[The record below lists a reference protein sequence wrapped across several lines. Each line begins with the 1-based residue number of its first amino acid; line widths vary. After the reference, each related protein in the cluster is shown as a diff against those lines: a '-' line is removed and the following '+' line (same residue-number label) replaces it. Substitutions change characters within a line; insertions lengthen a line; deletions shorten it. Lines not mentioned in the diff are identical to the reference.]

1 MLARQIV
8 GGAPSNPN
16 GWSGKYES
24 FSQRGLGGDKAV
36 QGAQPPPAAQSVDPS
51 LHFASR
57 GNPWGTAG
65 DRKCQSR
72 GNHEGG
78 GPAVWSMGTG

>member
-36 QGAQPPPAAQSVDPS
+36 QGAQPPPAAQSVDPP

-65 DRKCQSR
+65 DKKCQSR
-72 GNHEGG
+72 GNHE
-78 GPAVWSMGTG
+78 

>member
-36 QGAQPPPAAQSVDPS
+36 QGAQPPPAAQSVDPP

-57 GNPWGTAG
+57 EVTLG
-65 DRKCQSR
+65 DSR
-72 GNHEGG
+72 RQEM
-78 GPAVWSMGTG
+78 PVTWEP